1 MPVQKQQ
8 FNELINGTSESNKH
22 DKSNILFFDDM
33 INIKNFHSNL
43 SKIDKMLYKNI
54 NIYNIGYITVK
65 KLGDYENLHSVNLL

>member
-43 SKIDKMLYKNI
+43 SKIDKMLY
-54 NIYNIGYITVK
+54 V
-65 KLGDYENLHSVNLL
+65 GDYENLHSVNSL

>member
-1 MPVQKQQ
+1 MTNQ
-8 FNELINGTSESNKH
+8 TYY
-22 DKSNILFFDDM
+22 FFDDM

-65 KLGDYENLHSVNLL
+65 KLGDYENLHSVNSL